1 MGSSTAPSFN
11 KKAHDTISP
20 GPGIYQLNP
29 SVGDQTLS
37 TKRSAGRVTFNMGK
51 RGEKKRYQG
60 SLVHAYIDPHSR
72 LDTRSA
78 SAFGASTADRFAQS
92 KRDIL
97 NSCSPGPGSAWK
109 HGIYSGLS
117 KEGRRDARHG
127 KRFMNDKKLSA
138 SDAYLNQSIVES
150 VGDKKSFYEE
160 DHARPGR
167 ASTRSRRR
175 WARIPTRK
183 MRSVSCPS
191 SPRARGRRSRPSARR
206 ALLIMKGGRRWGGSR
221 SAPGLSA
228 AHKEEGRRRGVGG
241 SPQPWVSTHG
251 FGGERPSGR
260 SVRDFGDP
268 PVSRQ
273 WRGGDPPGPGRHSD
287 RGPSSSSLASSAS
300 SS

>member
-1 MGSSTAPSFN
+1 MTTPIDFGNCSQAVPHERRFNPRAKPKKSPGPGSYDIVNTRTDVTTKYKTTPTYKMGSSTAPRFN

-117 KEGRRDARHG
+117 KRGGATLGTAR
-127 KRFMNDKKLSA
+127 RFMNDKTLCPFGRPLLRVLHKPRYLGEHGCPAAAALPAHGVKCIGCNYSQSA
-138 SDAYLNQSIVES
+138 FQSGYSRIRQ
-150 VGDKKSFYEE
+150 
-160 DHARPGR
+160 RP
-167 ASTRSRRR
+167 
-175 WARIPTRK
+175 PT
-183 MRSVSCPS
+183 
-191 SPRARGRRSRPSARR
+191 
-206 ALLIMKGGRRWGGSR
+206 
-221 SAPGLSA
+221 
-228 AHKEEGRRRGVGG
+228 
-241 SPQPWVSTHG
+241 QP
-251 FGGERPSGR
+251 
-260 SVRDFGDP
+260 
-268 PVSRQ
+268 
-273 WRGGDPPGPGRHSD
+273 
-287 RGPSSSSLASSAS
+287 
-300 SS
+300 

>member
-1 MGSSTAPSFN
+1 MTTPIDFGNCSQAVPHERRFNPRAKPKRSPGPGSYDIINTPTDVTTKYKTTPTYKMGSSTAPRFN

-117 KEGRRDARHG
+117 KRGGATLGTAR
-127 KRFMNDKKLSA
+127 RFMNDKTLSTDA
-138 SDAYLNQSIVES
+138 SLNQSIVES
-150 VGDKKSFYEE
+150 VTDKKSFYEE
-160 DHARPGR
+160 DHARPGPGQYE
-167 ASTRSRRR
+167 
-175 WARIPTRK
+175 IPTTMGPYPDSK
-183 MRSVSCPS
+183 MRSVVVPVFTEGTRETKPPKQTPGPS
-191 SPRARGRRSRPSARR
+191 DYDGRSTMGRQPISTKRSE
-206 ALLIMKGGRRWGGSR
+206 
-221 SAPGLSA
+221 PGFRFGA
-228 AHKEEGRRRGVGG
+228 A
-241 SPQPWVSTHG
+241 
-251 FGGERPSGR
+251 ERPIGKSI
-260 SVRDFGDP
+260 
-268 PVSRQ
+268 
-273 WRGGDPPGPGRHSD
+273 
-287 RGPSSSSLASSAS
+287 
-300 SS
+300 

>member
-1 MGSSTAPSFN
+1 MTTPIDFGNCSQAVPHERRFNPRARPKKSPGPGSYDIINSPTDITTKYKTTPTYKMGSSTAPRFD

-20 GPGIYQLNP
+20 GPGVYALNP

-117 KEGRRDARHG
+117 KRGGATLGTAR
-127 KRFMNDKKLSA
+127 RFMNDKKLSA
-138 SDAYLNQSIVES
+138 SDASLNQSIVES
-150 VGDKKSFYEE
+150 VTDKKSFYEE
-160 DHARPGR
+160 DHARPGPGQY
-167 ASTRSRRR
+167 T
-175 WARIPTRK
+175 IPTTMGPYPDSK
-183 MRSVSCPS
+183 MRSVVVPVFTEGTRETKPPKRTPGPS
-191 SPRARGRRSRPSARR
+191 DY
-206 ALLIMKGGRRWGGSR
+206 
-221 SAPGLSA
+221 
-228 AHKEEGRRRGVGG
+228 EGRSTMGR
-241 SPQPWVSTHG
+241 QPISTKRSEPG
-251 FGGERPSGR
+251 FRFGAAERPIGKSI
-260 SVRDFGDP
+260 
-268 PVSRQ
+268 
-273 WRGGDPPGPGRHSD
+273 
-287 RGPSSSSLASSAS
+287 
-300 SS
+300 